1 MSLTPVKEIL
11 KMASDANTSVIAFNC
26 VDYNQ
31 IYAVITAAEKVN
43 KPVLCMLYPEHAQLN
58 NWTNP
63 ETFAAAVK
71 SLAAEVKVPVG
82 LHLDHCQ
89 DFNYAMRAV
98 KAGFSCVMYDG
109 SMLSLEENIANTKR
123 VADAAHAFGV
133 AVEAELGHVGFAATV
148 TDQSNLDL
156 YTQPDIAARFIE
168 ESTCDALAVAIGSAH
183 GVYKQTPHLD
193 INRLSEINAATPAP
207 LVLHGGSG
215 IPNDQLDQ
223 AFTHG
228 INKFNVGTEFFQL
241 YYDSLKD
248 YGKLHGDAGNIF
260 DFPAYCQ
267 PILIDY
273 LVKKME
279 LSKF

>member
-1 MSLTPVKEIL
+1 MIAPVKEIL

-31 IYAVITAAEKVN
+31 IYSVIHAAEQVN
-43 KPVLCMLYPEHAQLN
+43 KPVLCMLYPEHATLN
-58 NWTNP
+58 NWCTP
-63 ETFAAAVK
+63 EGFAATVQSA
-71 SLAAEVKVPVG
+71 AAEVKTPVG

-89 DFNYAMRAV
+89 DFNYIIRAI

-109 SMLSLEENIANTKR
+109 SMLPLEENIANTKR
-123 VADAAHAFGV
+123 VSDVAHAFGV
-133 AVEAELGHVGFAATV
+133 AVEAELGHVGIAATV
-148 TDQSNLDL
+148 SDQSNLDL
-156 YTQPDIAARFIE
+156 YTQPDVAADFIE
-168 ESTCDALAVAIGSAH
+168 RSACDALAVAIGSAH

-193 INRLSEINAATPAP
+193 IQRLSEINAATDAP

-215 IPNDQLDQ
+215 IPNDQLEQ

-248 YGKLHGDAGNIF
+248 YGQKYGSDGNIF
-260 DFPAYCQ
+260 DLPAYCQ
-267 PILIDY
+267 PILTDY
-273 LVKKME
+273 LVKKLE
-279 LSKF
+279 LSKL

>member
-1 MSLTPVKEIL
+1 MITPVKEIL

-26 VDYNQ
+26 IDYNM
-31 IYAVITAAEKVN
+31 IYSVIHAAEKVN
-43 KPVLCMLYPEHAQLN
+43 KPVLCMLYPEHHTLN
-58 NWTNP
+58 NWSNP

-71 SLAAEVKVPVG
+71 SVAEEVKTPVG

-89 DFNYAMRAV
+89 DFNYILRSI

-109 SMLSLEENIANTKR
+109 SMLPLEENVANTKK
-123 VADAAHAFGV
+123 VTEVAHAFDV

-156 YTQPDIAARFIE
+156 YTQPDVAADFINR
-168 ESTCDALAVAIGSAH
+168 SGCDALAVAIGSAH
-183 GVYKQTPHLD
+183 GVYKETPHLD
-193 INRLSEINAATPAP
+193 INRLSEINAATETP

-248 YGKLHGDAGNIF
+248 YGQKHGAEGNIF
-260 DFPAYCQ
+260 DFPSYCQ
-267 PILIDY
+267 PILMDY
-273 LVKKME
+273 LVKKLE
-279 LSKF
+279 LSRF

>member
-1 MSLTPVKEIL
+1 MITPVKEIL

-26 VDYNQ
+26 IDYNM
-31 IYAVITAAEKVN
+31 IYSVIHAAEKAN
-43 KPVLCMLYPEHAQLN
+43 KPVLCMLYPEHHTLN
-58 NWTNP
+58 NWANP

-71 SLAAEVKVPVG
+71 SVAEEVKTPVG

-89 DFNYAMRAV
+89 DFNYIVRSI

-109 SMLSLEENIANTKR
+109 SMLPLEENVANTRK
-123 VADAAHAFGV
+123 VTEVAHAFDV

-156 YTQPDIAARFIE
+156 YTQPDVAADFIAR
-168 ESTCDALAVAIGSAH
+168 SGCDALAVAIGSAH
-183 GVYKQTPHLD
+183 GVYKETPHLD
-193 INRLSEINAATPAP
+193 INRLSEINAATDTP

-223 AFTHG
+223 AFSHG

-241 YYDSLKD
+241 YYDTLKD
-248 YGKLHGDAGNIF
+248 YGQKHGNEGNIF

-267 PILIDY
+267 PILMDY
-273 LVKKME
+273 LIKKLE

>member
-1 MSLTPVKEIL
+1 MITPVKEIL

-26 VDYNQ
+26 IDYNM
-31 IYAVITAAEKVN
+31 IYSVIHAAEKVN
-43 KPVLCMLYPEHAQLN
+43 KPVLCMLYPEHHTLN
-58 NWTNP
+58 NWANP

-71 SLAAEVKVPVG
+71 SVAAEVKTPVG

-89 DFNYAMRAV
+89 DFNYILRSI

-109 SMLSLEENIANTKR
+109 SMLPLEENVANTKK
-123 VADAAHAFGV
+123 VTEVAHAFDV

-156 YTQPDIAARFIE
+156 YTQPDVAADFINR
-168 ESTCDALAVAIGSAH
+168 SGCDALAVAIGSAH
-183 GVYKQTPHLD
+183 GVYKETPHLD
-193 INRLSEINAATPAP
+193 INRLSEINAATETP

-248 YGKLHGDAGNIF
+248 YGQKHGAEGNIF
-260 DFPAYCQ
+260 DFPSYCQ
-267 PILIDY
+267 PILMDY
-273 LVKKME
+273 LVKKLE